1 MRKLNWLSILL
12 FFPVWAVAQ
21 GTDLSLT
28 PDEQVLVDAI
38 KARNNISAEQV
49 PAAPAVPPPPP
60 TEPMQVPAHL
70 TEQQPDN
77 EIQLSDY
84 AKQQAWQDQDTAPD
98 TQDTEQA
105 AAAETPTDQAAAP
118 KTCLTVAFIDIDAA
132 FNQHPR
138 TQAVKKQIDTKIKS
152 KQQEV
157 QNARDVI
164 AALQAENKILLRQL
178 AEMKPFYERISTDQ
192 PYLPHVPETAD
203 TLTLTN
209 MLNRLTFSRCEV
221 LSTTP
226 LNTPTR
232 LYHVAQR
239 IAQNKKIIAE
249 RSFFIDNY
257 KYQTR
262 EEILKLEQEEVKE
275 ILQDI
280 YKQIKSFAEKRN
292 IGAIVRKDEV
302 LYGQKPVNVTNDFI
316 HQLKKYK
323 KYRKK

>member
-178 AEMKPFYERISTDQ
+178 AEMKPFLSPR
-192 PYLPHVPETAD
+192 PHH
-203 TLTLTN
+203 
-209 MLNRLTFSRCEV
+209 
-221 LSTTP
+221 
-226 LNTPTR
+226 
-232 LYHVAQR
+232 LYTMIQA
-239 IAQNKKIIAE
+239 
-249 RSFFIDNY
+249 
-257 KYQTR
+257 
-262 EEILKLEQEEVKE
+262 L
-275 ILQDI
+275 
-280 YKQIKSFAEKRN
+280 
-292 IGAIVRKDEV
+292 
-302 LYGQKPVNVTNDFI
+302 
-316 HQLKKYK
+316 
-323 KYRKK
+323 